1 MLRRRRLVTAAALAL
16 PVALYAAPTAG
27 AQTRSNTSRTVAQ
40 ALSALGGRSAVTNLR
55 GFRLQTTG
63 RAFILDEALNPG
75 DAPTLASNF
84 TQTLFYERSA
94 SGTRLRADNVRTSL
108 GTARRITEVVSGRLG
123 YLSGIDS
130 NGGPT
135 ATTAMTSDR
144 WAAVRREQRLLTP
157 QLILRDVARRPSL
170 VTSFPTTTL
179 RGRTHRVL
187 LVRDTPVP
195 VRLYVDPRTGT
206 IDRLTT
212 GDHDYQRRDVRIVVD
227 YSGWRFSGSGSS
239 RLRFPRTVSMKLDGV
254 TIPTE
259 TRSSVQVNP
268 APSAARFRFPS
279 GVNARF
285 DSDLAARGA
294 RTTEWLMSFAQFGFP
309 KDGPADTIVPRTV
322 APGSTLNQGIANNS
336 MIIEQSNGIVV
347 AEAALNDVRAEALIA
362 YIRRTYPGKPIRFA
376 TASHHHADHS
386 GGVRPFA
393 ALGTTIVVHQAA
405 AGLFQGI
412 LSSRNSQ
419 LLPDRLDGSSVN
431 ATIRTVPD
439 GGSVQLADPQR
450 PVFVLPEKTTHA
462 TTTILVWVPTEGVL
476 FVNGDT
482 YTPGGPFGPGAR
494 SLEQTIE
501 GYGLNPKFLAG
512 GHGTVVPYAAFR
524 QGLGLPAPPA

>member
-40 ALSALGGRSAVTNLR
+40 ALNALGGRSNVTNLR

-63 RAFILDEALNPG
+63 RAFVLDEALNPG
-75 DAPTLASNF
+75 DDPTLASNF
-84 TQTLFYERSA
+84 TQTLFYERA
-94 SGTRLRADNVRTSL
+94 SNGTRLRADNVRTSQ

-123 YLSGIDS
+123 YLSGIDA
-130 NGGPT
+130 NGGQS

-144 WAAVRREQRLLTP
+144 WAAVRREQRLLNP
-157 QLILRDVARRPSL
+157 QLVLRDAARRPSL

-179 RGRTHRVL
+179 RGRAHRVL
-187 LVRDTPVP
+187 NVIDTPVP
-195 VRLYVDPRTGT
+195 VRLYVDARTGR

-254 TIPTE
+254 TIHTE

-268 APSAARFRFPS
+268 ARSAARFRFPA

-309 KDGPADTIVPRTV
+309 KDGPADTIVPRPI
-322 APGSTLNQGIANNS
+322 APGSTLIQGIANNS

-347 AEAALNDVRAEALIA
+347 AEAALNEARADALIA

-386 GGVRPFA
+386 GGVRDFA
-393 ALGTTIVVHQAA
+393 AAGATVVVHQAA
-405 AGLFQGI
+405 VGWFQRI
-412 LSSRNSQ
+412 LASRNSQ
-419 LLPDRLDGSSVN
+419 LLPDRLDRSN
-431 ATIRTVPD
+431 ADVTINGVPN
-439 GGSVQLADPQR
+439 GGSVTLADPVR
-450 PVFVLPEKTTHA
+450 PVVVLPEPTTHA
-462 TTTILVWVPTEGVL
+462 TTTILVWVPSEGVL

-482 YTPGGPFGPGAR
+482 YTPGAPPGPGAR
-494 SLEQTIE
+494 GLEATIE
-501 GYGLNPKFLAG
+501 ANGLRPQFLAG
-512 GHGTVVPYAAFR
+512 GHGGIVTYAAFR
-524 QGLGLPAPPA
+524 QALGLPPA

>member
-1 MLRRRRLVTAAALAL
+1 MLRRRRLAAA
-16 PVALYAAPTAG
+16 VALGALVAVGAAPSAG
-27 AQTRSNTSRTVAQ
+27 AQTRSRTSRTVSD
-40 ALSALGGRSAVTNLR
+40 ALSALGGRTAVTGLR
-55 GFRLQTTG
+55 GFQLTTTG

-75 DAPTLASNF
+75 DAPTPASTF
-84 TQTLFYERSA
+84 TQTLFYERA
-94 SGTRLRADNVRTSL
+94 AAGTRWRADNVRTSQ
-108 GTARRITEVVSGRLG
+108 GTARRITEVISGRLG
-123 YLSGIDS
+123 YLSGVDA
-130 NGGPT
+130 NGGQPAT
-135 ATTAMTSDR
+135 AAMTSDR
-144 WAAVRREQRLLTP
+144 WAAVRREQRLLNP

-170 VTSFPTTTL
+170 ATSFPTATIN
-179 RGRTHRVL
+179 GRPHRVL

-195 VRLYVDPRTGT
+195 VRLYVDARTGT

-212 GDHDYQRRDVRIVVD
+212 EDHDYQRRDVRIIVD
-227 YSGWRFSGSGSS
+227 YSAWRFFGSGSS
-239 RLRFPRTVSMKLDGV
+239 RLRFPRTVSLRLDGV
-254 TIPTE
+254 RVHTE
-259 TRSSVQVNP
+259 TRASVRVNP
-268 APSAARFRFPS
+268 APNAARFRFPS

-294 RTTEWLMSFAQFGFP
+294 RTTEWLMSFAQDGFP

-322 APGSTLNQGIANNS
+322 APGSTLIQGIANNS
-336 MIIEQSNGIVV
+336 MIVEQSNGIVV
-347 AEAALNDVRAEALIA
+347 VEAALNDVRAEALIA

-393 ALGTTIVVHQAA
+393 ALGATIVVHQAA

-419 LLPDRLDGSSVN
+419 LLPDRLDGTN
-431 ATIRTVPD
+431 ANAAIRTVPD
-439 GGSVQLADPQR
+439 GGSVTLPDPAR
-450 PVFVLPEKTTHA
+450 PVVVLPERTTHA

-482 YTPGGPFGPGAR
+482 YTPGGPFGPGAT

-501 GYGLNPKFLAG
+501 GYGLRPSFIVG

-524 QGLGLPAPPA
+524 AGLGLPAA

>member
-1 MLRRRRLVTAAALAL
+1 MLRRRRLVTAAALA
-16 PVALYAAPTAG
+16 PVVVLCAAPSAG
-27 AQTRSNTSRTVAQ
+27 AQTGSRTSRTVSQ
-40 ALSALGGRSAVTNLR
+40 ALSALGGRQAVTSLR
-55 GFRLQTTG
+55 SFRLQTTG
-63 RAFILDEALNPG
+63 RTWILDEALNPG
-75 DAPTLASNF
+75 DDRTPASTF
-84 TQTLFYERSA
+84 TQTLNFERGA
-94 SGTRLRADNVRTSL
+94 NGTRLRADNVRTSQ
-108 GTARRITEVVSGRLG
+108 GTARRITEVVSGSLG
-123 YLSGIDS
+123 YLRGIDS
-130 NGGPT
+130 NGGRT
-135 ATTAMTSDR
+135 ATTAITSDR
-144 WAAVRREQRLLTP
+144 WASIRREQRLLNP

-170 VTSFPTTTL
+170 ATSFPSATIN
-179 RGRTHRVL
+179 GRLHRVIN
-187 LVRDTPVP
+187 VREPAIP
-195 VRLYVDPRTGT
+195 VRLYVDARTGVV
-206 IDRLTT
+206 DRLTT
-212 GDHDYQRRDVRIVVD
+212 SDHDYQRRDVRVVVD
-227 YSGWRFSGSGSS
+227 YSRWRFFGRGSS
-239 RLRFPRTVSMKLDGV
+239 RLRFPRTVSLKLDGV
-254 TIPTE
+254 QIHTE
-259 TRSSVQVNP
+259 SRTAVRVNP
-268 APSAARFRFPS
+268 ARSAARFRFPS
-279 GVNARF
+279 GVNAKF
-285 DSDLAARGA
+285 DSDLASRGT

-322 APGSTLNQGIANNS
+322 APGSTLIQGIANNS
-336 MIIEQSNGIVV
+336 MIIEQSNGIIV

-393 ALGTTIVVHQAA
+393 ALGATIVVHQAA
-405 AGLFQGI
+405 AGFFQDVLG
-412 LSSRNSQ
+412 SRNSQ
-419 LLPDRLDGSSVN
+419 LLPDRLDGSSAN

-524 QGLGLPAPPA
+524 QGLSLPAPPA